1 MICERCN
8 NNQVQT
14 INYSSCAQANADNAG
29 GHNDWIPEQYIPSMS
44 WQTAGDG
51 TICTPYGQNL
61 KNSWLNSSMNTVNL
75 VVNTGGGDDQSGGDP
90 SGGDPVGDP
99 VSDPVGGYDFGNPT
113 ALPCGDIQMFID
125 NSNGQTFNASVVNN
139 DGVFR
144 GYLCMRCEGVDNAHS
159 INPKAYGSN
168 ASALGVPNGTWL
180 TCDQANTISMSGH
193 NDWAPQHTFFLEE
206 PCGCSQG
213 SGVSNDPIV
222 TTDPR
227 DPIITLDDRG
237 NQVVIPSNEIN
248 ECYVNTPPVQI
259 TTAKEET
266 TATVTCELETIP
278 VPRVNNITD
287 LICIT
292 KSDIFNK
299 PTTVGGD
306 AGDESSEEDDND
318 ETIQYPVDE
327 LGNTL
332 IETGLI
338 NYLSAAGGTHQ
349 FRVLGDHMANFDL
362 VVYNETTNKYYD
374 WVDNNDGTGQ
384 EFINGYNVLNGKA
397 NAVALGHPDTFD
409 VVFPTVS
416 VATTYKVYF
425 VESAPTIYK
434 PFTTPTDLTAKWTI
448 NQLVNITTTVNW
460 GSTASSLSTVTDGSN
475 GSTVAY
481 TFSTSAGANLS
492 SNPNVSGEKAFTI
505 TFFISGAKTIDWTLA
520 RKDFYGTGVH
530 NDVVTID
537 DIDTPDTG
545 DLSSILSINATASF
559 VNNGEGAGCTGTIT
573 GSMTFGQMPL
583 VNQSIIFNPDSFFT
597 IT

>member
-1 MICERCN
+1 MICERCK
-8 NNQVQT
+8 NNQVQNIT
-14 INYSSCAQANADNAG
+14 YSSCAQANIDNVG
-29 GHNDWIPEQYIPSMS
+29 GHNDWIPEQYIASMS

-61 KNSWLNSSMNTVNL
+61 KNSWLNSSNNTVGSG
-75 VVNTGGGDDQSGGDP
+75 NTSSSGDDP

-99 VSDPVGGYDFGNPT
+99 VGGYNFGNPT
-113 ALPCGDIQMFID
+113 TLPCGDIQMFID

-139 DGVFR
+139 DGIFR
-144 GYLCMRCEGVDNAHS
+144 GYLCMRCERVNHANS
-159 INPKAYGSN
+159 INPQVYGSN
-168 ASALGVPNGTWL
+168 ASALGVPGGTYL
-180 TCDQANTISMSGH
+180 TCDEANSISFGGH

-213 SGVSNDPIV
+213 SGVLNDPIV
-222 TTDPR
+222 TVDPR
-227 DPIITLDDRG
+227 DPIITLDPTG

-278 VPRVNNITD
+278 IPRVNNITD

-299 PTTVGGD
+299 PTTVEGD
-306 AGDESSEEDDND
+306 AGGDSSEEADND

-327 LGNTL
+327 FGNTL

-349 FRVLGDHMANFDL
+349 FRILGDHMANFDL
-362 VVYNETTNKYYD
+362 IFYNETTGKYYN
-374 WVDNNDGTGQ
+374 WAMDGGLGT
-384 EFINGYNVLNGKA
+384 FTNGHHVMNGNA

-416 VATTYKVYF
+416 TATTYKVYF

-434 PFTTPTDLTAKWTI
+434 PFTTPTNLTAKWTI

-460 GSTASSLSTVTDGSN
+460 GSTISSLSTVTDGSN

-492 SNPNVSGEKAFTI
+492 SNPNVSGEKTFTI
-505 TFFISGAKTIDWTLA
+505 TFFVSGSKTIDWTLA
-520 RKDFYGTGVH
+520 RKDAYGTGIH
-530 NDVVTID
+530 NDVVTVD

-597 IT
+597 IA